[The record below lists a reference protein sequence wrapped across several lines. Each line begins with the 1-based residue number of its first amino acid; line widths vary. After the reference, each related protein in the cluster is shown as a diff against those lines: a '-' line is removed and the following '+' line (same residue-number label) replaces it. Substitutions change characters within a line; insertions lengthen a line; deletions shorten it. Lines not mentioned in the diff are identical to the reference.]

1 MFRVQNYSI
10 LSIQMVYYTHFD
22 ITFLQRISLCKDVI
36 VVCFHFATKSHIYS
50 NKLILPLKNNI
61 KTPPFLFIS
70 RQNVVILQQ
79 KQYKKQTRTIKE
91 SKYGTDNQ
99 VHQDARRR

>member
-10 LSIQMVYYTHFD
+10 LSIQTAYYTHFD
-22 ITFLQRISLCKDVI
+22 TTFLHCISLCKDVI
-36 VVCFHFATKSHIYS
+36 AVCFHFVTKSYIYS

-61 KTPPFLFIS
+61 KTPSFLSIF

-91 SKYGTDNQ
+91 SKYGTDDQ